1 MEYRDTM
8 RRYASATS
16 LPINKQP
23 RHPRQRASE
32 VGHASS
38 RLSRMV
44 NCAGLKGWKGGG
56 GEECMGR
63 RIEKDRTQCSHA
75 GAVSDW
81 TEEWG
86 RNCDELLPEMR
97 TRDATGM

>member
-44 NCAGLKGWKGGG
+44 NCAGLKGWKGGVRNVWDEG
-56 GEECMGR
+56 WR
-63 RIEKDRTQCSHA
+63 RIEHSVVTL
-75 GAVSDW
+75 V
-81 TEEWG
+81 
-86 RNCDELLPEMR
+86 P
-97 TRDATGM
+97 

>member
-1 MEYRDTM
+1 
-8 RRYASATS
+8 
-16 LPINKQP
+16 
-23 RHPRQRASE
+23 
-32 VGHASS
+32 
-38 RLSRMV
+38 
-44 NCAGLKGWKGGG
+44 
-56 GEECMGR
+56 MGR
-63 RIEKDRTQCSHA
+63 RMEKDRTQCSHA